1 MSWSKNI
8 TKTPRKVM
16 HVDCGDCKRYRKDC
30 KASYNYYVW
39 NRDDKCM
46 LCVPNNKKKPPRKYD
61 NVNRL
66 SLDKK
71 QEIYAR
77 SKKVSTEEKRAIAI
91 MAARPS
97 ARQGNGHK

>member
-1 MSWSKNI
+1 MPSKKNI
-8 TKTPRKVM
+8 SKIPRKIN
-16 HVDCGDCKRYRKDC
+16 HVDCGLCKRFESEC
-30 KASYNYYVW
+30 KAKGFLKINYMPECK
-39 NRDDKCM
+39 KCEPIIK
-46 LCVPNNKKKPPRKYD
+46 VKTRNYD
-61 NVNRL
+61 NANRL

-71 QEIYAR
+71 LEIYAR